1 MNDPFT
7 EHADITRPLKKKAE
21 AIYQYFTIPISTC
34 YGMYYKHFDEHARK
48 YFSKLISEIDVE
60 SDPMSQ
66 GGLILRLSAPGFR
79 FTSVDDTPFCN
90 ALKGFYQLIIDIKAH
105 NIGRVKIEY
114 KTLDGG
120 LKARTDKCVGIPG
133 PYPDDITTMRDNA
146 MSEGGS
152 KSRRKSSRKTRRGH
166 NHKSKSKSKTKTHR
180 RRRAHHSRLRKH
192 KKNTSRK

>member
-1 MNDPFT
+1 
-7 EHADITRPLKKKAE
+7 
-21 AIYQYFTIPISTC
+21 
-34 YGMYYKHFDEHARK
+34 
-48 YFSKLISEIDVE
+48 
-60 SDPMSQ
+60 
-66 GGLILRLSAPGFR
+66 
-79 FTSVDDTPFCN
+79 
-90 ALKGFYQLIIDIKAH
+90 LKGFYQLIIDIKAH

-120 LKARTDKCVGIPG
+120 LKARTDKCVGISG
-133 PYPDDITTMRDNA
+133 PYQGDITTMQNDA

-166 NHKSKSKSKTKTHR
+166 NHKSKSKSKSKTKTHR

>member
-1 MNDPFT
+1 MNDNALT
-7 EHADITRPLKKKAE
+7 LAVEPLQDKAT
-21 AIYQYFTIPISTC
+21 AIYQFFTIPINTC
-34 YGMYYKHFDEHARK
+34 YGMYYKHFDERARK
-48 YFSKLISEIDVE
+48 YFSELISQIDVV
-60 SDPMSQ
+60 PNQTSQ
-66 GGLILRLSAPGFR
+66 GGLILRLGAPGFR

-120 LKARTDKCVGIPG
+120 LEARTDKCVGIPG
-133 PYPDDITTMRDNA
+133 PYPGDITTMQNDA